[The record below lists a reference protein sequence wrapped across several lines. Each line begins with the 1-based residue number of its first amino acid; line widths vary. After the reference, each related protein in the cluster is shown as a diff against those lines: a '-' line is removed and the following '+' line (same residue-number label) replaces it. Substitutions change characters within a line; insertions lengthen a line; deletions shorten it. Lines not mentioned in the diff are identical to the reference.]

1 MALVRWQPR
10 NTRSFGRDMDRVFD
24 SFWSNGAVLDSVW
37 GNGGSLPAAWNPRV
51 DISETDEE
59 LAVAAEIPGMAKEDI
74 KVTVANGI
82 LTIEGEKKEENE
94 ETEKQARRVERRYGA
109 FKRSFRLPSAVD
121 ADSIAATYRD
131 GVLKLS
137 LPKAETAKTRAIEI
151 ATS

>member
-10 NTRSFGRDMDRVFD
+10 SARSCGRDMDRVLD
-24 SFWSNGAVLDSVW
+24 SFWSNGGVFDNTW
-37 GNGGSLPAAWNPRV
+37 GKGGSLPTAWNPSV
-51 DISETDEE
+51 DISETDENI
-59 LAVAAEIPGMAKEDI
+59 AVAAELPGMTKEDI

-109 FKRSFRLPSAVD
+109 FKRSFRLPSAVN

-137 LPKAETAKTRAIEI
+137 LPKAETAKTREIEI